1 MHWRTIAEAERRDHV
16 DGDEA
21 SRQLV
26 FSLRAQIDALQAEL
40 EELEP
45 VIGAAVLAATAFRLR
60 DQEGLIMAL
69 RGLVRGLHRLD
80 RPSAAAADL
89 LAAATPDAPD
99 RCEG

>member
-1 MHWRTIAEAERRDHV
+1 MHWQTIAEAERRDH
-16 DGDEA
+16 DGGTA
-21 SRQLV
+21 SRQLIL
-26 FSLRAQIDALQAEL
+26 SLQARIDALQTEL

-80 RPSAAAADL
+80 RPAVAADL

-99 RCEG
+99 RWEG